1 MRNIAFCLV
10 CSALLSVLCFGVVQA
25 AVAVVH
31 GNPKSLIYHNAG
43 CKYFNCKA
51 CTVVFA
57 TAAEAR
63 SRGYRACKVCGG

>member
-1 MRNIAFCLV
+1 MRKTVLAVSCLLTFLAFSL
-10 CSALLSVLCFGVVQA
+10 VQA
-25 AVAVVH
+25 AGATVH
-31 GNPKSLIYHNAG
+31 GNPKSMIYHNQT

-63 SRGYRACKVCGG
+63 TKGYRACKVCRG